1 MDICV
6 LSPVWYSGKSPG
18 RDPFIDSLA
27 GASICSSLPSARF
40 LIHQLNKRLS
50 SSQAAAAVT
59 EHAHFTRWLAC
70 ALLRPPLYLPRSLS
84 LSVCLSEC
92 VYVRARAS
100 ASLSRERRKMLLSR
114 ERDGREKERDWA
126 EERMS

>member
-1 MDICV
+1 MSSHRFGTLEKAQVAIRSLIHWLV
-6 LSPVWYSGKSPG
+6 PLSV
-18 RDPFIDSLA
+18 
-27 GASICSSLPSARF
+27 
-40 LIHQLNKRLS
+40 IHQLNKRLS
-50 SSQAAAAVT
+50 SSQAAAVT